1 MSSKHFA
8 QLLDRLRLIKTDI
21 ISARVRINAAYHCEM
36 ICIGRRSKLLSDLRA
51 CERRTE
57 ALINDL
63 QTAQTADAVIRCQEG
78 VCSVHKS
85 LAAIF
90 EGFSSE
96 N

>member
-1 MSSKHFA
+1 M
-8 QLLDRLRLIKTDI
+8 
-21 ISARVRINAAYHCEM
+21 
-36 ICIGRRSKLLSDLRA
+36 SDLRA

-63 QTAQTADAVIRCQEG
+63 QTAQTADAIDRCQGG